1 MIRSKIFF
9 PAKVLEP
16 IKKFLRLE
24 EKKLEERKNVLEK
37 EDPFFNRERIFDNAA
52 VDTEA
57 AEQFGHA
64 RIEAMKKE
72 IDRRLIE
79 IRKALT
85 KIKIGRYGICEN
97 CGKMIDTERLMIKP
111 EATLCIDCERKKRG
125 S

>member
-1 MIRSKIFF
+1 MIKSKIFF

>member
-111 EATLCIDCERKKRG
+111 EATLCIDCERKKGG